1 MKKERF
7 SLLGMFLLAAVL
19 VAAVAISAAA
29 PSVSADQATD
39 YFQRH
44 PEASISSVGS
54 VAGLGGSD
62 YYQLQRM
69 QTGLGSSRPKDTT
82 DYFMRQSAIASV
94 ASAISA
100 APSTDYFQ
108 RLAELKALSVGSAV
122 DLSGSDYYQRQPAG
136 LWSSRP
142 LDTTDYYMRHPG
154 LKLLADV
161 K

>member
-44 PEASISSVGS
+44 PEASILS
-54 VAGLGGSD
+54 VASVSDLGGSD
-62 YYQLQRM
+62 YYQRLQL
-69 QTGLGSSRPKDTT
+69 GLGSSRPKDTT
-82 DYFMRQSAIASV
+82 DYYVRQSAI
-94 ASAISA
+94 SAIAATVSA
-100 APSTDYFQ
+100 APSADYFQ

-154 LKLLADV
+154 LKLSADV